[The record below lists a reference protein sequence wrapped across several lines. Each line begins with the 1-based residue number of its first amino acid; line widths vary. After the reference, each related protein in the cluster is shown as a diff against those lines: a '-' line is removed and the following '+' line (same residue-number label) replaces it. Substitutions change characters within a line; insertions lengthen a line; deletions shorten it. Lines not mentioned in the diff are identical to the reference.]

1 MLKKAKIFLI
11 ALVVVL
17 TLGAVDAFKFQLER
31 LFKAYAYL
39 TQFSYEK
46 PSKDLLYGAVEGM
59 TAGLDPHSRF
69 LDPVTLRTLREDQGG
84 KFYGLGISITSIN
97 GKITVMQVLKGTPA
111 EKAGLLVGDAIVKV
125 DGKSILGYT
134 ATEAVKVLRGP
145 KGTKVKIEV
154 EREGYSKPLEFI
166 IERAEIPLN
175 SVRYSFIFNDDI
187 GYIALNSFA
196 IKSDEEIRTS
206 LEKLKRQGMKYL
218 ILDLRSNG
226 GGALKSAVEIC
237 DEFLFPPQVI
247 VTTRGRTP
255 ESFAEYRAKKRGQ
268 FEYLPVAILVNHYS
282 ASASEIV
289 AGALQDHKRAII
301 VGTKTFGKG
310 LVQTLYPLSEDTAL
324 ALTTAKYYTPSGKCI
339 QKPFS
344 NWILYFW
351 GINSPDYENSPG
363 GITPDI
369 RVKPQLLKELAARMR
384 GKGLFFRWANS
395 FSRGKRKV
403 SRDYLP
409 LIRSSR
415 PENIVIY
422 KAIVKDFLE
431 FARKNGIKY
440 TTRELKE
447 SEPDIKFEL
456 KYELVN
462 ILWGLEEGVKVILR
476 NDNTFHKAI
485 EKRPLAEKLVREY
498 LSRAGK

>member
-1 MLKKAKIFLI
+1 MLKRIKILII
-11 ALVVVL
+11 ALGVVL
-17 TLGAVDAFKFQLER
+17 TLGAVDVFKFQLER

-46 PSKDLLYGAVEGM
+46 PSENLLYGAVEGM

-154 EREGYSKPLEFI
+154 EREGYARPLEFI

-175 SVRYSFIFNDDI
+175 SVRYSFMYKKDV

-196 IKSDEEIRTS
+196 IKSDEEIRTA
-206 LEKLKRQGMKYL
+206 LNKLKKQGMRYL
-218 ILDLRSNG
+218 ILDLRGNG
-226 GGALKSAVEIC
+226 GGALRSAVEIC
-237 DEFLFPPQVI
+237 DEFLFPPQII
-247 VTTRGRTP
+247 VTTKGRTP
-255 ESFAEYRAKKRGQ
+255 ESYAEYRAKKKGQ
-268 FEYLPVAILVNHYS
+268 FEYLPVAVLVNHYS

-289 AGALQDHKRAII
+289 AGALQDHKRAVI

-351 GINSPDYENSPG
+351 GINSPDYDNTPG
-363 GITPDI
+363 GIIPDVK
-369 RVKPQLLKELAARMR
+369 VKPQLLKELAARMR
-384 GKGLFFRWANS
+384 GKGLFFRWANL
-395 FSRGKRKV
+395 FARGKREV
-403 SRDYLP
+403 SMKYLP
-409 LIRSSR
+409 LVKSGG
-415 PENIVIY
+415 PENIVVDR
-422 KAIVKDFLE
+422 AIMEDFLK
-431 FARKNGIKY
+431 FSRKNGIKY
-440 TTRELKE
+440 TAKELKE
-447 SEPDIKFEL
+447 SEADIKFEL
-456 KYELVN
+456 KYEMAN
-462 ILWGLEEGVKVILR
+462 IIWGLEEGVKVILR
-476 NDNTFHKAI
+476 NDNTFKKAI
-485 EKRPLAEKLVREY
+485 EIRALAERLAREY
-498 LSRAGK
+498 VARAEK

>member
-1 MLKKAKIFLI
+1 MLKRFKILLI
-11 ALVVVL
+11 AVMVVL
-17 TLGAVDAFKFQLER
+17 TLGAVDVFKFQMER

-46 PSKDLLYGAVEGM
+46 PSENLLYGAVEGM

-111 EKAGLLVGDAIVKV
+111 EKAGLLVGDSIVKV

-145 KGTKVKIEV
+145 RGTKVKIEV
-154 EREGYSKPLEFI
+154 EREGYAKPLEFI

-175 SVRYSFIFNDDI
+175 SVRYYFIYEKDI

-196 IKSDEEIRTS
+196 IKSDEEIRTA
-206 LEKLKRQGMKYL
+206 LKKLKKQGMKYL
-218 ILDLRSNG
+218 ILDLRGNG
-226 GGALKSAVEIC
+226 GGSLRSAVEIC
-237 DEFLFPPQVI
+237 DEFLFPPQIIVI
-247 VTTRGRTP
+247 TKGRTP
-255 ESFAEYRAKKRGQ
+255 ESYAEYKAKKKGQ
-268 FEYLPVAILVNHYS
+268 FEDLPVAVLVNHYS

-301 VGTKTFGKG
+301 IGTKTFGKG

-351 GINSPDYENSPG
+351 GINSPDYDNTPG
-363 GITPDI
+363 GIIPDVK
-369 RVKPQLLKELAARMR
+369 VKPQLLKELAARMR

-395 FSRGKRKV
+395 FAKGKRKV
-403 SRDYLP
+403 SMDYLSP
-409 LIRSSR
+409 IKSGK
-415 PENIVIY
+415 PEDIVINRE
-422 KAIVKDFLE
+422 IMKDFLD
-431 FARKNGIKY
+431 FSRKNGVKY
-440 TTRELKE
+440 TDKELKE
-447 SEPDIKFEL
+447 SEADIKFEL

-462 ILWGLEEGVKVILR
+462 ILWGLEEGVKVVLC
-476 NDNTFHKAI
+476 NDNTFQKAI
-485 EKRPLAEKLVREY
+485 EERPLAEKLVKKY
-498 LSRAGK
+498 LAGAKK